1 MKLNNGY
8 FEEEFKVNF
17 TQVGFPFA
25 ELFEKN
31 LTWVLLNWK
40 LQIIKRPIDNEEV
53 RVVTWGRFFNKLF
66 VIRDFK
72 VFNDKDELCA
82 IASSKWCLVDVDS
95 HKISRLPTNIDELYG
110 SFPDESVFGI
120 EDLPK
125 LNLPNESERVKDT
138 LIYKIRRFDLD
149 LNKHVH
155 NLNYLD
161 YAYEVLPEDVYFG
174 ESEFKNVEISYK
186 KEVSLNEEIKIELYE
201 SDNDKVKIKERT
213 NVTFERF
220 TETPVYTVL
229 IKSKDTDELHA
240 IIKLY

>member
-1 MKLNNGY
+1 M
-8 FEEEFKVNF
+8 
-17 TQVGFPFA
+17 P
-25 ELFEKN
+25 
-31 LTWVLLNWK
+31 
-40 LQIIKRPIDNEEV
+40 
-53 RVVTWGRFFNKLF
+53 
-66 VIRDFK
+66 
-72 VFNDKDELCA
+72 
-82 IASSKWCLVDVDS
+82 
-95 HKISRLPTNIDELYG
+95 KI
-110 SFPDESVFGI
+110 
-120 EDLPK
+120 
-125 LNLPNESERVKDT
+125 NLPNESEKVKDT
-138 LIYKIRRFDLD
+138 LVYKIRRFDLD

-201 SDNDKVKIKERT
+201 SDNDNVKIKERT

-220 TETPVYTVL
+220 TETPVYTIL